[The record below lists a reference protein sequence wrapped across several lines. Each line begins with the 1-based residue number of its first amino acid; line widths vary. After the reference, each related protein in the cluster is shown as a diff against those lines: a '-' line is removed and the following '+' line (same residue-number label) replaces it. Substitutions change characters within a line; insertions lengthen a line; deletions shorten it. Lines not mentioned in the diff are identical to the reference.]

1 MSIRFTVHHVH
12 SSGDRDG
19 SQAHHHRL
27 IGHLLAGRSVAGSS
41 WAALFGVVVAG
52 FMSSG
57 GFVVLDERREVGG
70 DNGGVFREC
79 FILVYGN
86 W

>member
-1 MSIRFTVHHVH
+1 M
-12 SSGDRDG
+12 
-19 SQAHHHRL
+19 
-27 IGHLLAGRSVAGSS
+27 
-41 WAALFGVVVAG
+41 VVG

-70 DNGGVFREC
+70 DNGGVFRGC
-79 FILVYGN
+79 FILVCGN